1 LVGLLSA
8 KDYAGYADEGRRL
21 AVDVPNVTPMDAARF
36 IAEATPIIGDAMA
49 AKEIYD
55 EATSENPNWALVGAL
70 GGAAVLGLFPGIGDA
85 AAKAVKS
92 GASGLLDTA
101 KRVEVDP
108 NAMGS
113 LLGNVRL
120 KPKDDATQTGLTFKD
135 VDKSLSRMAT
145 KADNRRIAG
154 DTSRVEEVPIR
165 QLYATQPSVNPDFDT
180 TSSSAGELPLVVRK
194 NGKMFV
200 QDGHHRLTKKAQS
213 GSQTAKVRFIDLDNA
228 DTSTP
233 LLDWSPEKTGF
244 VEADNDLLDALFAP
258 SPAEEISGLLASGR
272 ADEVT
277 DEMLGKLTPND
288 NMELFDLYQSGATG
302 MDLPM
307 DEASRMARAKGAGF
321 EGGLFH
327 GTGADIVG
335 VDRSKLG
342 EKQNLLGKGFYQTTS
357 QSRPDR
363 YIPKETDPQTQERVF
378 SQGGNVLPL
387 MSKSVSEFDLTQP
400 TGAENALNIGK
411 VFEGADFDVEYRDN
425 GDQVFI
431 KSKSDPKKSVYIDSY
446 QDGLATV
453 QKLKDTFGRNNVT
466 NILEEAGFS
475 GLRAAEGFNKSTK
488 VNYNPEDVRSKF
500 ARFDPRLSNLKNLS
514 AGVALPGAG
523 LLALQEMQKRANEEQ
538 QRQGLLQ

>member
-1 LVGLLSA
+1 MVGLLSPS
-8 KDYAGYADEGRRL
+8 DYAGYADEGRRL

-36 IAEATPIIGDAMA
+36 IAEATPIIGDAIA

-55 EATSENPNWALVGAL
+55 EATSENPNWAMVGAL

-92 GASGLLDTA
+92 GARGLLDTA

-120 KPKDDATQTGLTFKD
+120 KPKGDATQTGLTFKD
-135 VDKSLSRMAT
+135 VDNSLNRLTT
-145 KADNRRIAG
+145 KADNRRISG

-165 QLYATQPSVNPDFDT
+165 QLYATQPTVNPDFAT
-180 TSSSAGELPLVVRK
+180 TSSSSGELPLVVRK

-213 GSQTAKVRFIDLDNA
+213 GFQTAKVRFIDLDNA

-244 VEADNDLLDALFAP
+244 VEADNDLLDALFDT
-258 SPAEEISGLLASGR
+258 SPAQEVSGLLASGR

-288 NMELFDLYQSGATG
+288 NMELFELYQSGATG

-307 DEASRMARAKGAGF
+307 DEASRMARAAKNSMVPGY
-321 EGGLFH
+321 H
-327 GTGADIVG
+327 GTIPNRVDDINRSIDEFPANPDIKEFDINRSTRGQSGKGLYFAPPHNIELANKFAQVQSANPTRIKSLDPNNPEIKG
-335 VDRSKLG
+335 VVYPAMVRSNNQANFQQMRKAQYDYENAQKQLG
-342 EKQNLLGKGFYQTTS
+342 ESASYAGLSDAVL
-357 QSRPDR
+357 
-363 YIPKETDPQTQERVF
+363 ETLKPQ
-378 SQGGNVLPL
+378 
-387 MSKSVSEFDLTQP
+387 
-400 TGAENALNIGK
+400 
-411 VFEGADFDVEYRDN
+411 
-425 GDQVFI
+425 
-431 KSKSDPKKSVYIDSY
+431 
-446 QDGLATV
+446 
-453 QKLKDTFGRNNVT
+453 
-466 NILEEAGFS
+466 GFS
-475 GLRAAEGFNKSTK
+475 GVDAKHEFTTF
-488 VNYNPEDVRSKF
+488 YPENVRSKF
-500 ARFDPRLSNLKNLS
+500 ARFDPRLSHLKNLS
-514 AGVALPGAG
+514 AAIASIPGG